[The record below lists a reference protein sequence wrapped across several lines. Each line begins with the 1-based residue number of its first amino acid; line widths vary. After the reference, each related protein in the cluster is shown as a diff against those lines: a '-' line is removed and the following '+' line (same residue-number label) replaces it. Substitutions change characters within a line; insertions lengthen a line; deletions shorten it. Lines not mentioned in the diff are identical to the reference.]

1 MNSDDEDCNLDD
13 DEEEKTMGQS
23 SAQKKAFISVNNI
36 LDRIKKDEL
45 NVTNLSQLT
54 MKLNDTEL
62 QEEDQFGSL
71 AKSEVQISKII
82 ARRMDNLLLRDL
94 ALKCRGFLYRRSSK
108 YPDKWQKCFY
118 HFGMEEFTSIKCQK
132 ILYANGLKEMIFKE
146 EITNMRHLKRIRLS

>member
-62 QEEDQFGSL
+62 QEED
-71 AKSEVQISKII
+71 
-82 ARRMDNLLLRDL
+82 
-94 ALKCRGFLYRRSSK
+94 
-108 YPDKWQKCFY
+108 
-118 HFGMEEFTSIKCQK
+118 
-132 ILYANGLKEMIFKE
+132 
-146 EITNMRHLKRIRLS
+146 